1 MGSLSELLAKEGFTS
16 NNKKKPKF
24 NKTVVDHDSIAL
36 PIYICRDR
44 KTIDPPKNNN
54 KKKTSSSSLVSSRPR
69 RTSLSSAS
77 VSRRSDEPAID
88 EVATKAWISIL
99 SGYAGKYLRDK
110 RFRDS
115 LREKCCSCL
124 VRSTNAGSDNGVF
137 ANMEL
142 GIESIEKLI
151 DSPGTMKELKM
162 KSLRNSIGFLT
173 ILNSRESKN
182 GTTSGTP
189 NSHLSA
195 CAQLYLSIVYKLE
208 KNDRICART
217 SSRCLSIRLNWLGH
231 ICCRIFGT
239 ISFCPIS
246 SISRFGTTKKS
257 KAFPKRLSE
266 VYEDRMDMGTV
277 QFALYYKEWLKT
289 GGQPPSSLPS
299 VPLPS
304 VKLRRRSSSVSL
316 ASLASRSSINNFLH
330 GAVFGVEK
338 QPSMEVDNQAIE
350 RKEDDDDEEE
360 ELYSLNDHNTNKQRN
375 LENRLTALRKYSSL
389 NSTKPD
395 YTWFLPC
402 QSLQPKPPSTKSSSI
417 TPPISELTRAV
428 STISTSEN
436 LTECET
442 AVRVMTK
449 AWLNDPLVEK
459 TLSKPSVIE
468 GLLEVLF
475 AATDEEIQELVISL
489 LTEFV
494 TRNEANGKIILSLD
508 PQLEGFTNLMR
519 NSSLFLKAASCS
531 IGETGGQTDDVSR
544 MGPVGATGARVWRS
558 DQPLFSVRCSPQAAA
573 YYFLDRLL
581 SGFDEDR
588 NLRMGGRVEFVVE
601 KNGDWGWCRKEK
613 SCKCCLLPTEG
624 VGITWADNLNPEL
637 VLSLLVDA
645 KSPTAMRSRCLARR
659 VNLHQQI
666 MSRLIPT
673 DDKINSV
680 ATIFCIRLKLNLASH
695 LAYQLV
701 CQNTDLKYSERTFGL
716 EQRTKLFDELLKG
729 WDCLN
734 TLQILLVSLQR
745 ATREQRPLVASI
757 MFQLDLM
764 GDPLKSSVY
773 REESIEAITEALDS
787 RICNENVQTQAAKA
801 LLVLGGRYGY
811 TGTPEV
817 EKWILKEAGYD
828 ESLEG
833 GFHGRYYVV
842 KGSQHLNE
850 DDEIEHRQRKAAMG
864 LWMSGGQKLIAA
876 LGESIA
882 NGIPCLARAS
892 LVTVAWM
899 SKFVHTVGDGDVLRS
914 TALLTM
920 VRHLIESLNRTS
932 TIEERVLASFSL
944 LELYK
949 SSGSVFEISDEEK
962 KAMVVHLRN
971 ISKVTWTAKKLTSIL
986 EVQQQDNQAF
996 NKDLL
1001 VQPSSP
1007 SASEHAK
1014 VKVKVRLKLHG
1025 IVFVESA
1032 QLIEEEEVE
1041 VLVTKE
1047 SVKETIMMDM
1057 NQPPPGVSSTNG
1069 TNIKS

>member
-1 MGSLSELLAKEGFTS
+1 MKNSTKSEWASELCREQIVVGSSESTDSCQNFDVRSPYIIFFLDLFVIPTIIYQLLISISSHLIYGTTTYMGSLSELLAKEGFIS
-16 NNKKKPKF
+16 NHKKIKF
-24 NKTVVDHDSIAL
+24 NKTVTSRHDHDSIAL

-44 KTIDPPKNNN
+44 KTIIDVPKN
-54 KKKTSSSSLVSSRPR
+54 KKTSSIGSSKGNR
-69 RTSLSSAS
+69 RTSSS

-88 EVATKAWISIL
+88 EIATKAVISIL

-110 RFRDS
+110 DFRDA

-124 VRSTNAGSDNGVF
+124 VRRSNGVIVSSDNGVF

-151 DSPGTMKELKM
+151 DTPGTMKELKM

-173 ILNSRESKN
+173 IVASLNSRESKN

-208 KNDRICART
+208 KNDRICARHVLQVFVDSPQLART
-217 SSRCLSIRLNWLGH
+217 HLLPDLWDHFFLPHLLHLKIWYNKQ
-231 ICCRIFGT
+231 IERISDESKDQEEE
-239 ISFCPIS
+239 IK
-246 SISRFGTTKKS
+246 RFS
-257 KAFPKRLSE
+257 K
-266 VYEDRMDMGTV
+266 VYEDHVDMGTV

-289 GGQPPSSLPS
+289 GGQPPSTLPS

-304 VKLRRRSSSVSL
+304 IKLRRRSSSVSL
-316 ASLASRSSINNFLH
+316 TSRSSINNFIH
-330 GAVFGVEK
+330 GAVFGVPVEK
-338 QPSMEVDNQAIE
+338 QRSMEFDNRAMEQ
-350 RKEDDDDEEE
+350 KEDEEE
-360 ELYSLNDHNTNKQRN
+360 LFCVDDHNTNQQRN
-375 LENRLTALRKYSSL
+375 LENRLTDLRKFSNI
-389 NSTKPD
+389 NSTKTD

-402 QSLQPKPPSTKSSSI
+402 QSLQPKPPSMKSCMI
-417 TPPISELTRAV
+417 MPPSDLTRAI

-442 AVRVMTK
+442 AVRIMTN
-449 AWLNDPLVEK
+449 AWLNNPLVEK

-475 AATDEEIQELVISL
+475 AATNEEIQELVISL

-508 PQLEGFTNLMR
+508 PQLEGFTTLMR
-519 NSSLFLKAASCS
+519 NSSLFLKAASLLYLVKPEAKQMMS
-531 IGETGGQTDDVSR
+531 TEWIPLVLRVLEFGDQTQ
-544 MGPVGATGARVWRS
+544 T
-558 DQPLFSVRCSPQAAA
+558 LFSVRCSPQIAA
-573 YYFLDRLL
+573 YYFLDQLL
-581 SGFDEDR
+581 TGFDEDR
-588 NLRMGGRVEFVVE
+588 NLENGRQVISLGGLSLLLRRMVIGDTVE
-601 KNGDWGWCRKEK
+601 KIKAASVIYCCIRADGRCRHY
-613 SCKCCLLPTEG
+613 L
-624 VGITWADNLNPEL
+624 ADNLNPEL
-637 VLSLLVDA
+637 VLSLLIDA
-645 KSPTAMRSRCLARR
+645 KELDSDEIMVSLIVELICLNR
-659 VNLHQQI
+659 
-666 MSRLIPT
+666 
-673 DDKINSV
+673 
-680 ATIFCIRLKLNLASH
+680 
-695 LAYQLV
+695 
-701 CQNTDLKYSERTFGL
+701 L
-716 EQRTKLFDELLKG
+716 EQRTKLFNKLLKG

-745 ATREQRPLVASI
+745 ATREIRPLVAAI
-757 MFQLDLM
+757 MLQLDLM

-787 RICNENVQTQAAKA
+787 QICNENVQKQAAKA
-801 LLVLGGRYGY
+801 LLILGGRYGY

-842 KGSQHLNE
+842 KGSKHLDE
-850 DDEIEHRQRKAAMG
+850 DDEIEHWQRKAAMG
-864 LWMSGGQKLIAA
+864 LWISGGEKLIAA

-920 VRHLIESLNRTS
+920 VRQLIESLNRTS

-944 LELYK
+944 LALSK
-949 SSGSVFEISDEEK
+949 SSGLVFEISDDEK

-971 ISKVTWTAKKLTSIL
+971 ISKVTWTAKKLTSVI
-986 EVQQQDNQAF
+986 AG
-996 NKDLL
+996 
-1001 VQPSSP
+1001 SP
-1007 SASEHAK
+1007 TRRYSG
-1014 VKVKVRLKLHG
+1014 L
-1025 IVFVESA
+1025 
-1032 QLIEEEEVE
+1032 
-1041 VLVTKE
+1041 
-1047 SVKETIMMDM
+1047 
-1057 NQPPPGVSSTNG
+1057 
-1069 TNIKS
+1069 

>member
-1 MGSLSELLAKEGFTS
+1 MGSLSELLAKEGFVS
-16 NNKKKPKF
+16 NHKKVKF
-24 NKTVVDHDSIAL
+24 NRTVAGSHDHDSITL

-44 KTIDPPKNNN
+44 KSIDGPKN
-54 KKKTSSSSLVSSRPR
+54 KKGSSIGSSKGR
-69 RTSLSSAS
+69 RTSS

-88 EVATKAWISIL
+88 EVATKAVISIL

-110 RFRDS
+110 DFRDS

-124 VRSTNAGSDNGVF
+124 VRRNNGVSDNGVF

-173 ILNSRESKN
+173 IVASLNSRESKN

-208 KNDRICART
+208 KNDRICARHVLQVFVDSPQLART
-217 SSRCLSIRLNWLGH
+217 HLLPDLWDHFFLPHLLHLKIWYNKQ
-231 ICCRIFGT
+231 IEN
-239 ISFCPIS
+239 ISDDSKDQEEQIK
-246 SISRFGTTKKS
+246 RFS
-257 KAFPKRLSE
+257 K
-266 VYEDRMDMGTV
+266 VYEDHMDMGTV

-289 GGQPPSSLPS
+289 GGQPPSTLPS

-304 VKLRRRSSSVSL
+304 IKSRRRSSSVSL
-316 ASLASRSSINNFLH
+316 TSRSSINNFLH
-330 GAVFGVEK
+330 GAVFGVPVEK
-338 QPSMEVDNQAIE
+338 QPSMEFDNRAMEQ
-350 RKEDDDDEEE
+350 KEDEEE
-360 ELYSLNDHNTNKQRN
+360 EEEELFCLDDPNTNQQRN
-375 LENRLTALRKYSSL
+375 LENRLTDLRKYSNL

-402 QSLQPKPPSTKSSSI
+402 QSLQLKPPSMKSCMI
-417 TPPISELTRAV
+417 MPPSDLTRAI

-442 AVRVMTK
+442 AVRIMTK

-468 GLLEVLF
+468 GMLEVLF
-475 AATDEEIQELVISL
+475 AAINEEIQELVISL

-508 PQLEGFTNLMR
+508 PQLKGFTTLMR
-519 NSSLFLKAASCS
+519 NSSLFLKAASLLYLVKPEAKQMMS
-531 IGETGGQTDDVSR
+531 TEWIPLVLRVLEFGDQTQ
-544 MGPVGATGARVWRS
+544 T
-558 DQPLFSVRCSPQAAA
+558 LFSVRGSPQIAA
-573 YYFLDRLL
+573 YYFLDQLL
-581 SGFDEDR
+581 TGFDEDR
-588 NLRMGGRVEFVVE
+588 NLENGRQVISLGGLSLLLRRMVIGDTVE
-601 KNGDWGWCRKEK
+601 KIKAASVIYCCIQADGRCRHY
-613 SCKCCLLPTEG
+613 L
-624 VGITWADNLNPEL
+624 ADNLNPEL
-637 VLSLLVDA
+637 VLALLVDA
-645 KSPTAMRSRCLARR
+645 KELDSDEITVSLLVELICLNR
-659 VNLHQQI
+659 
-666 MSRLIPT
+666 
-673 DDKINSV
+673 
-680 ATIFCIRLKLNLASH
+680 
-695 LAYQLV
+695 
-701 CQNTDLKYSERTFGL
+701 L
-716 EQRTKLFDELLKG
+716 EQRTKLFDKLSKG

-745 ATREQRPLVASI
+745 ATREKRPLVASI
-757 MFQLDLM
+757 MLQLDLM

-787 RICNENVQTQAAKA
+787 QICNENVQKQAAKA
-801 LLVLGGRYGY
+801 LLILGGRYGY

-842 KGSQHLNE
+842 KGSKHLNE
-850 DDEIEHRQRKAAMG
+850 DDEIEHWQRKAAMG
-864 LWMSGGQKLIAA
+864 LWISGGEKLIAA

-920 VRHLIESLNRTS
+920 VRQLIESLNRTS

-944 LELYK
+944 LALSK
-949 SSGSVFEISDEEK
+949 SSGSVFEISDDEK

-971 ISKVTWTAKKLTSIL
+971 ISKVTWTAKKLTSII
-986 EVQQQDNQAF
+986 VG
-996 NKDLL
+996 
-1001 VQPSSP
+1001 SP
-1007 SASEHAK
+1007 TTRYSG
-1014 VKVKVRLKLHG
+1014 L
-1025 IVFVESA
+1025 
-1032 QLIEEEEVE
+1032 
-1041 VLVTKE
+1041 
-1047 SVKETIMMDM
+1047 
-1057 NQPPPGVSSTNG
+1057 
-1069 TNIKS
+1069 